1 MTLMNNIPRLTRF
14 LALLV
19 LCYVVAFSIA
29 RIAFWLIF
37 DNPNDPISHKDLL
50 EALYIGMKFDLRLAL
65 LMILPVF
72 SLGWIRWLSPFD
84 SQFGRRFWLGYFILA
99 SLAAILFYVTDFGHY
114 AYLHVRVDSTVLRFL
129 TNPLISLE
137 MVWESYPVIAWLI
150 ALALLITGIVLGLR
164 RLIRRYAE
172 AHHSPL
178 RGWRKTLMVTA
189 TVFLVL
195 FGIYGKI
202 SWYPLRWSD
211 AFFSP
216 HAFASTV
223 AFNPVLY
230 FYDTYTNGGMPY
242 DKKAVKHYYPEIAPY
257 LGVDNPDVK
266 KLNFARK
273 VTPAGHPDKPYNV
286 IVVILES
293 FAAYKSGL
301 SGNPLHPTPNFDKVA
316 ADGLYYK
323 NFFTP
328 TTGTARSVFCAV
340 TGIPDVQMGDTS
352 SRNPTIVN
360 QHVIMDDFKGYEK
373 YYFLGGSASWRN
385 IRALLNNNIPR
396 LHIYEEGD
404 YKSPRVDV
412 WGISDLDLFKEAN
425 NVLQH
430 QKKPFFAVIQTSGN
444 HRPYTIPEDNHG
456 FKLAHATQEELNKY
470 GFESN
475 EEFNSYRFMDHS
487 IGYFMQKVKDAGYFE
502 NTVFAFF
509 GDHGINGNA
518 GIHTYKA
525 DTQLGLGRNRVPFV
539 IYSPSLIPEGK
550 VMDTVASET
559 DVMTSLASLTGHAHT
574 NTTLGRDL
582 FNPAFDKDRNA
593 FIIAHAA
600 NTMIGL
606 VNKDFFYT
614 MPVRGGKG
622 SLHRLYEGE
631 PRKDLSKELPEVAK
645 RMRELTRG
653 LYETARYVTN
663 NNPRLEDEQKAVT
676 QATNK

>member
-1 MTLMNNIPRLTRF
+1 MNRIPRLTRF
-14 LALLV
+14 LALIV
-19 LCYVVAFSIA
+19 LCYLVAFSAA
-29 RIAFWLIF
+29 RLGFWLLF
-37 DNPNDPISHKDLL
+37 DNPNDPLSSSDLL
-50 EALYIGMKFDLRLAL
+50 QALYLGLKFDLRLAL
-65 LMILPVF
+65 IIILPVF
-72 SLGWIRWLSPFD
+72 ALGWIRWLSPFD
-84 SQFGRRFWLGYFILA
+84 SAWGRRFWLGYFVIATLSA
-99 SLAAILFYVTDFGHY
+99 VLFYVTDFGHY
-114 AYLHVRVDSTVLRFL
+114 AYLHVRADSTVLRFL

-150 ALALLITGIVLGLR
+150 ALGLLLAGVVLGLR
-164 RLIRRYAE
+164 RLMQRYAE
-172 AHHSPL
+172 ARHEPL
-178 RGWRKTLMVTA
+178 RGWRKALLVTA

-195 FGIYGKI
+195 FGLYGKL

-230 FYDTYTNGGMPY
+230 FYDTFSNGGMPY
-242 DKKAVKHYYPEIAPY
+242 DEKAVKRYYPEIAAY
-257 LGVDNPDVK
+257 LGVKNPDPK
-266 KLNFARK
+266 KLNFSRM
-273 VTPAGHPDKPYNV
+273 VVPAGHPDKPYNV

-316 ADGLYYK
+316 ANGLYYK

-340 TGIPDVQMGDTS
+340 TGIPDVQMDDTS

-360 QHVIMDDFKGYEK
+360 QHVIMDEFKGYEK

-385 IRALLNNNIPR
+385 IRALLNNNIPK
-396 LHIYEEGD
+396 LHIYEEGS
-404 YKSPRVDV
+404 YASPRVDV
-412 WGISDLDLFKEAN
+412 WGISDLDLFREAHK
-425 NVLQH
+425 VLQH

-444 HRPYTIPEDNHG
+444 HRPYTIPEDNEG
-456 FKLAHATQEELNKY
+456 FELRDVSQAELDKY
-470 GFESN
+470 GFESV

-487 IGYFMQKVKDAGYFE
+487 IGYFMQKVKEAGYFD

-559 DVMTSLASLTGHAHT
+559 DVMTSLASLTGHAHS

-600 NTMIGL
+600 NTSIGL
-606 VNKDFFYT
+606 VNKDYFYV
-614 MPVRGGKG
+614 MPVTGGKG
-622 SLHRLYEGE
+622 SLHRLNNDE
-631 PRKDLSKELPEVAK
+631 PRQDMSKQQPAVAK

-653 LYETARYVTN
+653 LYESARYITN
-663 NNPRLEDEQKAVT
+663 NNPRLEDEEQAVT
-676 QATNK
+676 RATNK